1 MSNVLLDFSNG
12 KCISFV
18 LNGERIPNVVRID
31 NILHGDVDELKE
43 VTITI
48 LANEIKVKDIDGKIK
63 DLIH

>member
-1 MSNVLLDFSNG
+1 MSNVLLDFSSG
-12 KCISFV
+12 KGISFV
-18 LNGERIPNVVRID
+18 LNGERIPNVVSID

-48 LANEIKVKDIDGKIK
+48 LANEIKIKDIDGNIK

>member
-1 MSNVLLDFSNG
+1 MLNVLLDFSNG
-12 KCISFV
+12 KGISFV

-31 NILHGDVDELKE
+31 NILNRDVDELKE